1 MLFYSTKQILLN
13 RYFTFITHIFL
24 AIIFLGLL
32 SAFLGSSHI
41 FFKTLKAV
49 ITEAKIALII
59 FTPFLVLHIV
69 SFFGTQKAIKNLALE
84 DKHLLYELF
93 NKQKE
98 KILYTDILS
107 FSYTDDSFKNF
118 EITLKNGEKKVIYP
132 TIKKKEEAFNLIQ
145 QKILESQN
153 RDK

>member
-1 MLFYSTKQILLN
+1 MLFSVKKRTIFKRYFSWLFFIIYSILFLQFFTIMYGNQQLFVKFLNLIISEPRLILL
-13 RYFTFITHIFL
+13 FSFII
-24 AIIFLGLL
+24 
-32 SAFLGSSHI
+32 
-41 FFKTLKAV
+41 
-49 ITEAKIALII
+49 LINSI
-59 FTPFLVLHIV
+59 GC
-69 SFFGTQKAIKNLALE
+69 FFGTQKAIKSLALE
-84 DKHLLYELF
+84 DQSLLYELF

-132 TIKKKEEAFNLIQ
+132 TIKKKEEAFKLIQ

-153 RDK
+153 KDK

>member
-1 MLFYSTKQILLN
+1 MLFYSTKQVLLK

-32 SAFLGSSHI
+32 SAFLGSSLI

-49 ITEAKIALII
+49 ITEPKIALII
-59 FTPFLVLHIV
+59 FTPFLVLQIV
-69 SFFGTQKAIKNLALE
+69 SFFGTQKAINSLALE
-84 DKHLLYELF
+84 DQSLLYELF

-132 TIKKKEEAFNLIQ
+132 TIKKKEEAFKLIQ

-153 RDK
+153 KD